1 MSIPRFSIA
10 GLRPATL
17 HSGQVDARHTR
28 LLRAPDLAGY
38 RAHLIDLARALDP
51 DTAAATFVLVP
62 TQAAAIQLARTL
74 DHSTRDSRA
83 AGTPAARSWH
93 IGTRADLYEELL
105 SRLPDPPSR
114 HSEFEREAMLGAAA
128 RDAEE
133 GGHPAPFHV
142 RPALVAEML
151 ALYDHIRRLGR
162 TVDDFDRLLT
172 GELAPAAES
181 DRGAW
186 QLLEQTRFLS
196 AAFRL
201 YETRLIDGRHVD
213 EHVARSQILSVPS
226 ARPLRHLVVAVGDRP
241 FDADGYWPADVTMFT
256 TLPGLQRIDL
266 LATDGVLEAGYLDR
280 LRLAFI
286 QIEEA
291 SSTPAGAAPV
301 LVIPAE
307 GGHERAAVEGPA
319 RVEWRYRDRE
329 DELEAVARRVKAEP
343 QSPGGPPFDSI
354 GLVVAR
360 PLPYLYLAREV
371 FDGAD
376 LPFEALDTLPLA
388 AEPYAAAVD
397 VVLECAAANFTRR
410 ALMALLRQPHF
421 RFDSNG
427 GDLDRAAVSRLDQ
440 CLAAQRYLGGLD
452 RLTALAGTLAGP
464 ERQAADVALS
474 VSNELAPLLEP
485 NPLAD
490 QVDLLR
496 QFLDRHDK
504 DHQERRRRAR
514 GAVMITLEGLA
525 AAFRRH
531 DPAATG
537 TVVEVTGAVRRWI
550 GAQTFATTPSRGGI
564 RIVDAQAARFAEF
577 DDVQVMGLVEGEWPE
592 RPRRNIFYPRA
603 LIAQLEP
610 SRPERVDI
618 NQERDQIRSARAVF
632 RDLLGLARRRTR
644 LSTFAL
650 ESDAVVEPSSFIDD
664 VPGFG
669 LSTETAGSDQ
679 VRAFRYEALIA
690 NPAATG
696 SAWAAARARNAERD
710 RSRFEGQAG
719 AWTLPRVSVS
729 RLERYMKCP
738 FQFYVANVLQVAEE
752 PEDENSRSPLERG
765 RFLHELFETF
775 FHEWQARGR
784 GRITSREM
792 ADARALF
799 EEIAEP
805 ALRSL
810 SPAEAALE
818 RARLLGS
825 AVGSGIADRVFAMEA
840 ERGVEIRERLMEYEL
855 DGEFTFTG
863 DDGATRAVRLRAKI
877 DRVDVLGDGTFRLI
891 DYKTK
896 YVPDRRTALQLP
908 IYSRCVSQTLSEQ
921 HGRTITA
928 SEAMYLSFE
937 GPQAVVPLEERGKL
951 FEDLTTS
958 ASHRLVAALN
968 DIARGHYPPVPET
981 KNLCTMCRFTA
992 VCRTVG
998 GMEPTE
1004 DTLRLDSAENGAPR
1018 LGQAEGNGV

>member
-1 MSIPRFSIA
+1 
-10 GLRPATL
+10 
-17 HSGQVDARHTR
+17 
-28 LLRAPDLAGY
+28 
-38 RAHLIDLARALDP
+38 
-51 DTAAATFVLVP
+51 
-62 TQAAAIQLARTL
+62 
-74 DHSTRDSRA
+74 
-83 AGTPAARSWH
+83 
-93 IGTRADLYEELL
+93 
-105 SRLPDPPSR
+105 
-114 HSEFEREAMLGAAA
+114 
-128 RDAEE
+128 
-133 GGHPAPFHV
+133 
-142 RPALVAEML
+142 
-151 ALYDHIRRLGR
+151 
-162 TVDDFDRLLT
+162 
-172 GELAPAAES
+172 
-181 DRGAW
+181 
-186 QLLEQTRFLS
+186 
-196 AAFRL
+196 
-201 YETRLIDGRHVD
+201 
-213 EHVARSQILSVPS
+213 
-226 ARPLRHLVVAVGDRP
+226 
-241 FDADGYWPADVTMFT
+241 
-256 TLPGLQRIDL
+256 
-266 LATDGVLEAGYLDR
+266 
-280 LRLAFI
+280 
-286 QIEEA
+286 
-291 SSTPAGAAPV
+291 
-301 LVIPAE
+301 
-307 GGHERAAVEGPA
+307 
-319 RVEWRYRDRE
+319 
-329 DELEAVARRVKAEP
+329 
-343 QSPGGPPFDSI
+343 
-354 GLVVAR
+354 
-360 PLPYLYLAREV
+360 
-371 FDGAD
+371 
-376 LPFEALDTLPLA
+376 
-388 AEPYAAAVD
+388 
-397 VVLECAAANFTRR
+397 
-410 ALMALLRQPHF
+410 
-421 RFDSNG
+421 
-427 GDLDRAAVSRLDQ
+427 
-440 CLAAQRYLGGLD
+440 
-452 RLTALAGTLAGP
+452 
-464 ERQAADVALS
+464 
-474 VSNELAPLLEP
+474 
-485 NPLAD
+485 
-490 QVDLLR
+490 
-496 QFLDRHDK
+496 
-504 DHQERRRRAR
+504 
-514 GAVMITLEGLA
+514 MITLEGLA

-863 DDGATRAVRLRAKI
+863 DDGATQAVRLRAKI

-921 HGRTITA
+921 HGSTITA

-998 GMEPTE
+998 GMEPFRGHPST
-1004 DTLRLDSAENGAPR
+1004 RSAENGAPR
-1018 LGQAEGNGV
+1018 SGQAEGNGV